1 MQEAIIYGRNYSEA
15 LKQLKLLLV
24 RKGNETHNNLYYAV
38 KVAKSF
44 VGVDAKKLEGMLHES
59 SNNSTILG
67 FKEFNKTK

>member
-15 LKQLKLLLV
+15 LKQLKLLLT
-24 RKGNETHNNLYYAV
+24 RKGNEVHNNLYYAV

-44 VGVDAKKLEGMLHES
+44 VGVDAKKLERMLHES
-59 SNNSTILG
+59 SNNSTILR